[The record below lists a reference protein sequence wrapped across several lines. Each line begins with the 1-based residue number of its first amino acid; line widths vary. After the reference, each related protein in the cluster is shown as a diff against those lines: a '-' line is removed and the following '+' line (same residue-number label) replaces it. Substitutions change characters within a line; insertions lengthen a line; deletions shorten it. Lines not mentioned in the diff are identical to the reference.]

1 MHAAPAC
8 ASGEAQ
14 MLFGM
19 LGRAPTSVASVFVL
33 TAVLAGQSGSST
45 IAGHGRRASFSPAR
59 G

>member
-1 MHAAPAC
+1 
-8 ASGEAQ
+8 

-19 LGRAPTSVASVFVL
+19 LGRAPTSVASEFVL